1 MMLDLNKK
9 EREEPEIRERRRI
22 RRARQQGQEEQGERE
37 ESINM
42 TSNRNDTMIEPETEF
57 IWRIWRQIGKK
68 KPLKWKNVR

>member
-1 MMLDLNKK
+1 MNKDDGKHVKTKFWLPMMLDLHKK

-57 IWRIWRQIGKK
+57 I
-68 KPLKWKNVR
+68 